1 MKTKYTFYNAV
12 SSLLY
17 YLATIFLGILNRKA
31 IIALLGIEYQG
42 INGLFGNILSMLS
55 IAELGI
61 GTAIVYHLY
70 KPIKEQDVVSI
81 RLLMKF
87 YRKCYFFIAII
98 ISILGT
104 MFVPFLGYI
113 VKGYSL
119 PYKLGTLYMW
129 FLLDAVCSYAF
140 SYRRSIF
147 MVDQKNYVVVGCDL
161 LYQFLVKLGQIAIL
175 YLTHNFI
182 LYLLVM
188 VVCRILDNLL
198 IYVVSNR
205 MYPFL
210 KDHASGNISSE
221 ILSDIKRKVKGA
233 FFHKIG
239 SFIVLGTDNIL
250 ISKFLGLAVVG
261 IYSNYYLII
270 NSISSICTQI
280 LTAATASV
288 GHLLRDGDCDK
299 SYTVF
304 MELQILNIGL
314 INCAAAGIYNVA
326 TPLISLI
333 FGEKYIVGEGTLLI
347 LTLNFCVQGM
357 RTVYGV
363 FKETSGILYED
374 RFIPLIESAINF
386 TSSVIL
392 LQYWGLSG
400 VFMGTILSSLI
411 LYSYT
416 YPILVYRTVLKRTLP
431 DYFRECVWFGM
442 TFLSNIVLTK
452 FVCSQISWENPLLQV
467 LSNILITV
475 VISIIV
481 FFVLYARWKKETS
494 ILLQHV
500 KKIFGN
506 R

>member
-1 MKTKYTFYNAV
+1 MRTKYTFYNAI

-17 YLATIFLGILNRKA
+17 YLATILLGILNRKA

-70 KPIKEQDVVSI
+70 KPIKEQDILSI
-81 RLLMKF
+81 RLLMNF
-87 YRKCYFFIAII
+87 YRKCYLLIAVI

-104 MFVPFLGYI
+104 IIVPFLGYI
-113 VKGYSL
+113 VSDYSL
-119 PYKLGTLYMW
+119 PYKLSVLYMW
-129 FLLDAVCSYAF
+129 FLLDAVCSYVF
-140 SYRRSIF
+140 SYRRSIL
-147 MVDQKNYVVVGCDL
+147 MVDQKNFIVIGCDL

-175 YLTHNFI
+175 YLTHDFI
-182 LYLLVM
+182 LYLLIM
-188 VVCRILDNLL
+188 VICRILDNFL
-198 IYVVSNR
+198 IYGISNR

-210 KDHASGNISSE
+210 KEHTSGTISAE

-250 ISKFLGLAVVG
+250 ISRFLGLAVVG

-288 GHLLRDGDCDK
+288 GHLLRDGDSDK

-374 RFIPLIESAINF
+374 RFIPLIESAINLI
-386 TSSVIL
+386 SSVIL

-400 VFMGTILSSLI
+400 VFMGTILSSLL
-411 LYSYT
+411 LYNYT
-416 YPILVYRTVLKRTLP
+416 YPILVYRTVLKRTIR
-431 DYFRECVWFGM
+431 DYYKECAWFGM
-442 TFLSNIVLTK
+442 TFLGNIALTK
-452 FVCSQISWENPLLQV
+452 FVCTHVSWGNPMLQI
-467 LSNILITV
+467 LSNTLLTV
-475 VISIIV
+475 VISIVI
-481 FFVLYARWKKETS
+481 FFVFYAKWKKETS
-494 ILLQHV
+494 ILLQHM
-500 KKIFGN
+500 KIIFRN